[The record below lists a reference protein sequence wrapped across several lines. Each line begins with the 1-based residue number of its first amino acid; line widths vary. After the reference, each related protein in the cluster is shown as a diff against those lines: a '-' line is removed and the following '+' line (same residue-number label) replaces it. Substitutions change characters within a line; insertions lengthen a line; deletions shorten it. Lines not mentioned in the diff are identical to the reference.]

1 MVSRMKHESP
11 ARRPQLISSSDSVT
25 GIVRF
30 TGNAKL
36 KPWMQILQ
44 ANLPRSRR
52 SGDVREMTLID
63 HWLAQMSYLMA
74 TMSINFQL
82 CQPS

>member
-1 MVSRMKHESP
+1 MKQASP
-11 ARRPQLISSSDSVT
+11 DRRPQLISSRDSVT

-44 ANLPRSRR
+44 ANLPAEIRIIEICSAP
-52 SGDVREMTLID
+52 
-63 HWLAQMSYLMA
+63 W
-74 TMSINFQL
+74 QL
-82 CQPS
+82 SEPV

>member
-1 MVSRMKHESP
+1 MVSRMKQASP
-11 ARRPQLISSSDSVT
+11 DRRPQLISSRDSVT

-44 ANLPRSRR
+44 ANFPGNGRGGVKQIDRSDLQKA
-52 SGDVREMTLID
+52 GEGEVYFML
-63 HWLAQMSYLMA
+63 
-74 TMSINFQL
+74 
-82 CQPS
+82 